1 MVAQQIAAM
10 PRLQRRLAA
19 VLFTDVVESVRLTQL
34 DPDGHIGRW
43 RAFVAAVVDDELPRA
58 RGRLVKHTGDGM
70 LVEFES
76 VIDAVLCALAMQSR
90 VERGNAGL
98 DRTQQ
103 IHLRI
108 GIHVADVMADDIDLY
123 GDGVNLA
130 ARLMSLGGPRE
141 VVISAAV
148 RDQLADG
155 LDVSVEDLGERQL
168 KGVARPVRAFRAW
181 PVDAAPVPAPGGVRR
196 LCDRPSIAVLPFRNL
211 ARDPAHEFLGDL
223 LADDVIGHLS
233 RLTDLVVISRL
244 STAPFRDRLYE
255 PRSVAEVLGVR
266 YVLSGSVLAAGTQL
280 QVIAELTE
288 ADVGRVIWSDRI
300 RGAMTDIFELQE
312 ALAVDIARRVVPY
325 LRQFELQRARAKS
338 ADSLTAY
345 EWMLR
350 AIDHLHGSSRQ
361 DLDTAR
367 RMLEAAVAAD
377 PAYAAPH
384 AWLAR
389 WHVLRV
395 GQGWSPDRS
404 ADAAEAN
411 RHAAAALARD
421 ANDPWSLAVHGL
433 VCGYLNKDLATAIGD
448 FDRALAINPSA
459 ASAWAWSTAAYA
471 WLGRGDEA
479 VARAHRAPELSPLDP
494 HLYLFT
500 SLAST
505 AHAVAGSY
513 EQAIELCRRSLR
525 ENRMYASTHR
535 LLVISLA
542 LAGRL
547 DEARLAAVDLLAL
560 EPGLTVG
567 RFRERYPGSASAHCG
582 AFCAALAQA
591 GIPA

>member
-1 MVAQQIAAM
+1 M
-10 PRLQRRLAA
+10 PRLQRRLTA
-19 VLFTDVVESVRLTQL
+19 VLFTDVIDSVRLTRL

-43 RAFVAAVVDDELPRA
+43 RAFVAAVLRDDLPPA
-58 RGRLVKHTGDGM
+58 RGRMVKHTGDGM

-76 VIDAVLCALAMQSR
+76 VVDAVECGLAMQAR
-90 VERGNAGL
+90 IELGNADL
-98 DRTQQ
+98 PADRQV
-103 IHLRI
+103 HLRI
-108 GIHVADVMADDIDLY
+108 GIHIADVLADDIDLY

-155 LDVSVEDLGERQL
+155 LGVTLEDLGERQL

-181 PVDAAPVPAPGGVRR
+181 PLGALPNVHADRARR
-196 LCDRPSIAVLPFRNL
+196 LGDRPSIAVLPFRNPS
-211 ARDPAHEFLGDL
+211 RDPAHEFLGDL
-223 LADDVIGHLS
+223 LAEDVIGHLS
-233 RLTDLVVISRL
+233 RLTDLFVISRL
-244 STAPFRDRLYE
+244 STTPFRDRLYE
-255 PRSVAEVLGVR
+255 PRNVADVLGVR
-266 YVLSGSVLAAGTQL
+266 YVLSGSMLAAGTQL

-300 RGAMTDIFELQE
+300 RGSMDDIFELQE
-312 ALAVDIARRVVPY
+312 ALATEIARRVVPY
-325 LRQFELQRARAKS
+325 LRQVELQRARLKS
-338 ADSLTAY
+338 AEHLTAY

-350 AIDHLHGSSRQ
+350 AIENLHGTSRAG
-361 DLDTAR
+361 LDAAR
-367 RMLEAAVAAD
+367 RMLETAIAGD
-377 PAYAAPH
+377 PTYAAPQ

-395 GQGWSPDRS
+395 GQGWSPDRG
-404 ADAAEAN
+404 ADVAEAN
-411 RHAAAALARD
+411 RHAKAALALD
-421 ANDPWSLAVHGL
+421 PNDPWSLAVHGL
-433 VCGYLNKDLATAIGD
+433 VSGYLNKDLATAIED

-479 VARAHRAPELSPLDP
+479 VARAHRAEELSPLDP
-494 HLYLFT
+494 HRYVFT

-505 AHAVAGSY
+505 AHAVAGRY
-513 EQAIELCRRSLR
+513 DDAIALARRSLR

-542 LAGRL
+542 LAGHL
-547 DEARLAAVDLLAL
+547 DEAKRAAADLLAL
-560 EPGLTVG
+560 EPGLTVCG
-567 RFRERYPGSASAHCG
+567 FRERYPGSGSAH
-582 AFCAALAQA
+582 AELFCAALAQA
-591 GIPA
+591 GVPA